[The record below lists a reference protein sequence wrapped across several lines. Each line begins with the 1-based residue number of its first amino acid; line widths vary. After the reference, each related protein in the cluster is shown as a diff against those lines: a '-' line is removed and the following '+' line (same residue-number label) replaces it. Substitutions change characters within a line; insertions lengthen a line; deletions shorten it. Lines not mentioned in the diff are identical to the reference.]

1 MKSIVKILLVL
12 ALLGGTLHS
21 REKVNVSFSN
31 LAVSDFIKLVSKITG
46 KNILIN
52 YVINGKINL
61 VSSAPIYDDEV
72 MDILISVLE
81 TKGYTLADHGSFY
94 SVVRANEAAKH
105 TSKVVTS
112 DKKLTGNLMVTYTM
126 ELKYENVDVIA
137 AKIRYL
143 ISKTAKLM
151 TLKENNTLVITDYPK
166 NIKTIKKV
174 VQELD
179 QPRKLTVEVVHIE
192 NTEAKKLQS
201 KLDAI
206 NKTIFNPKV
215 LQEPVKI
222 LVDEALNSIILVGKA
237 KNVAKIKAV
246 LTKLDKEANASNSV
260 RIFALKNSDAKAVA
274 KSLND
279 IISKQKF
286 KDPSLKPNVSESDEI
301 NAIIAV
307 GDPIIL
313 NGIKKIIDELDKEKY
328 QVYVQAEIIEINRKN
343 AESLGVKYGFNGAS
357 LGSQGGLYT
366 LSANFGGATPVGLGD
381 ILSFMDTKNIS
392 TAFALNAAIDFLKTN
407 GAAKSVSNPS
417 ILCVN
422 NKESSIYV
430 GKTISIISGQ
440 VANNTGGV
448 GTGVTNSYKREDVGL
463 TLKIK
468 PRVSSKDKVTLDAD
482 VTLENILDDGRN
494 NETKQPVT
502 SKQNVKTE
510 AILRHGESI
519 IIGGLVKTYKQRSKT
534 KVPLLGDIPWIGE
547 WLFSSNSESVEND
560 NLVVILTPYVID
572 KSEQLSKLQQEL
584 GLLSKMQEAYE
595 KAVFKKLEE
604 EKRIDA
610 AKEPIEL
617 DMKIK
622 DKE

>member
-52 YVINGKINL
+52 YAINGKINL

>member
-1 MKSIVKILLVL
+1 M
-12 ALLGGTLHS
+12 
-21 REKVNVSFSN
+21 
-31 LAVSDFIKLVSKITG
+31 
-46 KNILIN
+46 
-52 YVINGKINL
+52 
-61 VSSAPIYDDEV
+61 
-72 MDILISVLE
+72 
-81 TKGYTLADHGSFY
+81 
-94 SVVRANEAAKH
+94 
-105 TSKVVTS
+105 
-112 DKKLTGNLMVTYTM
+112 
-126 ELKYENVDVIA
+126 
-137 AKIRYL
+137 
-143 ISKTAKLM
+143 
-151 TLKENNTLVITDYPK
+151 
-166 NIKTIKKV
+166 
-174 VQELD
+174 
-179 QPRKLTVEVVHIE
+179 
-192 NTEAKKLQS
+192 
-201 KLDAI
+201 
-206 NKTIFNPKV
+206 
-215 LQEPVKI
+215 
-222 LVDEALNSIILVGKA
+222 
-237 KNVAKIKAV
+237 
-246 LTKLDKEANASNSV
+246 
-260 RIFALKNSDAKAVA
+260 
-274 KSLND
+274 
-279 IISKQKF
+279 
-286 KDPSLKPNVSESDEI
+286 
-301 NAIIAV
+301 
-307 GDPIIL
+307 
-313 NGIKKIIDELDKEKY
+313 
-328 QVYVQAEIIEINRKN
+328 QAEIIEINRKN
-343 AESLGVKYGFNGAS
+343 AESLGIKYGFNGAS

-448 GTGVTNSYKREDVGL
+448 GTGITNSYKREDVGL

-584 GLLSKMQEAYE
+584 GILAKMQEAYE

-617 DMKIK
+617 DVKIK

>member
-1 MKSIVKILLVL
+1 MKSIVNILFILLLL
-12 ALLGGTLHS
+12 AGSLHA
-21 REKVNVSFSN
+21 RQKVNVSFSN
-31 LAVSDFIKLVSKITG
+31 LAVSDFIKLVSRITG

-52 YVINGKINL
+52 YAINGKINL

-105 TSKVVTS
+105 TTKVVTS

-166 NIKTIKKV
+166 NIKTIKK
-174 VQELD
+174 
-179 QPRKLTVEVVHIE
+179 LTVEVVHIE

-222 LVDEALNSIILVGKA
+222 LVDESLNSIILVGKA

-246 LTKLDKEANASNSV
+246 LAKLDKEANASNSV
-260 RIFALKNSDAKAVA
+260 RIFPLKNSDAKAVA

-286 KDPSLKPNVSESDEI
+286 KDPTLKPNVSESDEI

-328 QVYVQAEIIEINRKN
+328 QVYVQAHIIEINRKN
-343 AESLGVKYGFNGAS
+343 AERLGVKYGFNGAS

-366 LSANFGGATPVGLGD
+366 LSANFGGTTPVGLGD
-381 ILSFMDTKNIS
+381 ILSYMDTKSLS
-392 TAFALNAAIDFLKTN
+392 TAFALNAAIDFLKTK

-430 GKTISIISGQ
+430 GKTISVISGQ
-440 VANNTGGV
+440 VANNAGGV
-448 GTGVTNSYKREDVGL
+448 GAGITNSYKREDVGL

-468 PRVSSKDKVTLDAD
+468 PRVSSKDKVTLDVQA
-482 VTLENILDDGRN
+482 TLENVIDDGRN
-494 NETKQPVT
+494 NATGQPVT
-502 SKQNVKTE
+502 SKQDVKTE
-510 AILRHGESI
+510 AILRHGENI
-519 IIGGLVKTYKQRSKT
+519 IIGGLVKSYKQRSKT
-534 KVPLLGDIPWIGE
+534 KVPLLGDIPLIGE
-547 WLFSSNSESVEND
+547 WLFSSSEESIEND

-572 KSEQLSKLQQEL
+572 KSEQLSKLQEEL
-584 GLLSKMQEAYE
+584 GELSKMQEAYE
-595 KAVFKKLEE
+595 EAVFKKLEE
-604 EKRIDA
+604 KKRIDA
-610 AKEPIEL
+610 AKEPIEIQKI
-617 DMKIK
+617 MKEK
-622 DKE
+622 Q